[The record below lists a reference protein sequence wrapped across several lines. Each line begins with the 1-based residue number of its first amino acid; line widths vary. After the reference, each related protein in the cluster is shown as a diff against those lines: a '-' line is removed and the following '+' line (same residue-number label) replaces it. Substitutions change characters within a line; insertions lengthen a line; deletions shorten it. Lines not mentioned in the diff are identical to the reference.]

1 MGEWID
7 IYIDDKLPK
16 KKRASCS
23 DTNEWW
29 VPLIEKAYAKFYG
42 SYAQINGG
50 NPCWAMTDLTGGISG
65 KYSLVG
71 NEYQLF
77 DSRIDKLKLLH

>member
-71 NEYQLF
+71 NEY
-77 DSRIDKLKLLH
+77 